1 MPRFVHAAPTP
12 APELPEE
19 VLAEVDAAWER
30 AHDLIADE
38 VELHFEVSVSG
49 RVRGELRA
57 AACGS
62 LVTRLSAAEA
72 LALAC
77 GDARLAVPA

>member
-1 MPRFVHAAPTP
+1 MPRFVHAHSEPLDLP
-12 APELPEE
+12 AE

-30 AHDLIADE
+30 SADLVADE
-38 VELHFEVSVSG
+38 LELHFEVSVSG

-57 AACGS
+57 ADGGQ
-62 LVTRLSAAEA
+62 LVSRLSASEA

-77 GDARLAVPA
+77 GDAELAVAA

>member
-1 MPRFVHAAPTP
+1 MPRFVHTQTAPH
-12 APELPEE
+12 ELPAE

-30 AHDLIADE
+30 AHELVADE
-38 VELHFEVSVSG
+38 LELHFEVSVSG

-57 AACGS
+57 ADGGE
-62 LVTRLSAAEA
+62 LVSRLSASEA

-77 GDARLAVPA
+77 GDAELATAA

>member
-1 MPRFVHAAPTP
+1 MPRFVHAHTP
-12 APELPEE
+12 LLDLPEE

-30 AHDLIADE
+30 AHAGVADE
-38 VELHFEVSVSG
+38 LELHFAVSVSG

-57 AACGS
+57 AECGS
-62 LVTRLSAAEA
+62 LVTRLSATEA

-77 GDARLAVPA
+77 GDARVAVPA

>member
-1 MPRFVHAAPTP
+1 MPRFVHAVHTP
-12 APELPEE
+12 LLDLPEE

-30 AHDLIADE
+30 AHDPIADE
-38 VELHFEVSVSG
+38 LELHFEVSVSG

-57 AACGS
+57 AECGS
-62 LVTRLSAAEA
+62 LVTRLSASEA

-77 GDARLAVPA
+77 GDARLAVAA

>member
-1 MPRFVHAAPTP
+1 MSRFVHAAHTP
-12 APELPEE
+12 APDLPEE
-19 VLAEVDAAWER
+19 VWAEVDAAWER
-30 AHDLIADE
+30 AHDRFADE
-38 VELHFEVSVSG
+38 LELHFEVAPSG

-57 AACGS
+57 AECGS
-62 LVTRLSAAEA
+62 LVTRLSASEA

>member
-1 MPRFVHAAPTP
+1 MPRFVHAHAPLP
-12 APELPEE
+12 DLPEE
-19 VLAEVDAAWER
+19 VLAEVAAAFER
-30 AHDLIADE
+30 AHDPIADE
-38 VELHFEVSVSG
+38 LQLHFDVSVSG

-57 AACGS
+57 SEGGS

-77 GDARLAVPA
+77 GDVRLAVAA

>member
-1 MPRFVHAAPTP
+1 MPRFTPTHTAVP
-12 APELPEE
+12 ALPAE

-30 AHDLIADE
+30 AQAPLADAF
-38 VELHFEVSVSG
+38 ELHFEVSVGG

-57 AACGS
+57 AEGGRRVA
-62 LVTRLSAAEA
+62 RLSAAEA

-77 GDARLAVPA
+77 GDAEPALLA

>member
-1 MPRFVHAAPTP
+1 MPRFVQPHTSVPV
-12 APELPEE
+12 LPEE
-19 VLAEVDAAWER
+19 VLAEVDAAFER
-30 AHDLIADE
+30 AHDPIADE
-38 VELHFEVSVSG
+38 LQLHFDVSVSG

-57 AACGS
+57 AEGGS

-77 GDARLAVPA
+77 GDARYAVAA